1 MTARGRSL
9 AAIAALLAST
19 TVVDAADWTRIAT
32 VGVDVH
38 SYDRSKVAIRGDE
51 VSYWRKVVFAAP
63 VRVRAGLA
71 RSAIYHERIHCRD
84 HTLKALA
91 WQLFADEGGMLES
104 TTVPEAD
111 VAAIAIAPETV
122 GDRFQDLMCG
132 LVEARRRRDADLA
145 RDEAHLAARRKE
157 LEQLKL
163 EIERLE
169 TSIDRMKFEAAQG
182 ASAPSTVSPSTV
194 TTSPPPAAAPTTA
207 PAPNAV
213 NAPPAA
219 PPVPAE
225 SR

>member
-9 AAIAALLAST
+9 AAIAALLASA

-132 LVEARRRRDADLA
+132 LVEARRRRDADIA
-145 RDEAHLAARRKE
+145 RDEAHLAARRRE

-169 TSIDRMKFEAAQG
+169 TSIDRMKFEAAPG
-182 ASAPSTVSPSTV
+182 ASAPSTV

-207 PAPNAV
+207 PAPPAV
-213 NAPPAA
+213 SAPPAA
-219 PPVPAE
+219 APAPAE